1 MITRLN
7 LIRNSQNEIVL
18 ENPDLIPKN
27 WILEI
32 KDNKIYTVGL
42 SKANSKRERISL
54 FDLKE
59 GSLFLHNS
67 CFDFYAYFRDKDTQ
81 SILDK
86 YGIQK
91 MVAIENSLFITLHVV
106 NGKVTN
112 PILYLNGFN
121 LINTEKSN
129 FNITDENNEYFQV
142 KLEFLRDRNISQISY
157 LIQMGKDEYNNILYI
172 GKGKTLEDLDK
183 YINSEHKLFN
193 NNDFIFSD

>member
-32 KDNKIYTVGL
+32 KDNKIYIVGL

-67 CFDFYAYFRDKDTQ
+67 SFDFYAYFRDKDTQ

-112 PILYLNGFN
+112 QIIYLNGFN

>member
-7 LIRNSQNEIVL
+7 IIRNSQNELIL

-42 SKANSKRERISL
+42 SKANSKRERISMY
-54 FDLKE
+54 DLKE

-67 CFDFYAYFRDKDTQ
+67 SFDFYSYFRDKETQ

-91 MVAIENSLFITLHVV
+91 MVAIENNLFITLHVV

-112 PILYLNGFN
+112 PILYLHGFN

-142 KLEFLRDRNISQISY
+142 KLEFIRDRNVSIIPY

-172 GKGKTLEDLDK
+172 GKGKTLEELDQ
-183 YINSEHKLFN
+183 YIKPEHKFFN
-193 NNDFIFSD
+193 NNDFLFSE